1 MAFSH
6 INYAECIGDKFAIS
20 PSIIL
25 KVGRSLSKRVCFCF
39 ECEWMFHVLDED
51 NPLPGL
57 DCFICRS
64 EMNDLRH
71 EGESEP
77 RRHPSLS
84 TSLVYVTPFFLLA
97 RVPRVFSLFALP
109 LTSRN
114 ALKTCVS
121 GPPGKQL
128 ALRDTGI
135 TSQYDTSLP
144 LLILSS
150 SLR

>member
-20 PSIIL
+20 PPIIL

-71 EGESEP
+71 EREGTSSPSVIVHVTRVCHPVLSARES
-77 RRHPSLS
+77 PSC
-84 TSLVYVTPFFLLA
+84 F
-97 RVPRVFSLFALP
+97 LP
-109 LTSRN
+109 LRSSPHFAECAENMCFGSSR
-114 ALKTCVS
+114 KTAS
-121 GPPGKQL
+121 PS
-128 ALRDTGI
+128 R
-135 TSQYDTSLP
+135 YRNN
-144 LLILSS
+144 LSIRHIS
-150 SLR
+150 ASADP